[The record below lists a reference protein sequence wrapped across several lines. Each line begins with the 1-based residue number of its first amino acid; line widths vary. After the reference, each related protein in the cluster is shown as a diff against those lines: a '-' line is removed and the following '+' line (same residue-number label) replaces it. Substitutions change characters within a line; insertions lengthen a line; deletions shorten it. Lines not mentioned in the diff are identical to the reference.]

1 MAQRGQNLFMGHG
14 SVLLKAIY
22 VCQLQA
28 LPLVAGDRNVVQL
41 NFMHVLGMDAHLAGA
56 SAPHIMRPDRL

>member
-1 MAQRGQNLFMGHG
+1 MENFQNLFMGHG

-28 LPLVAGDRNVVQL
+28 LTLVAGDRNVVQL
-41 NFMHVLGMDAHLAGA
+41 NSLHVLGMDAHLAV
-56 SAPHIMRPDRL
+56 S